1 MASDPTSAQS
11 PVAAP
16 VPTRRGIN
24 GQMINLW
31 MTWGARFLPFAD
43 VASADL
49 PLSRLLR
56 LSLIQVSVGMCL
68 VLLVGTLNRVMIVEL
83 GVSATLVGVMLAL
96 PLLAAPFRALIG
108 HKSDTHKSA
117 LGWRRVPYIYLGTW
131 LQFGG
136 LAIMPF
142 ALLVLAGAQEAYDE
156 RVWLGQPAAALAFL
170 LVGAG
175 IHTTQTVGLALATDL
190 TKPEQQPNVVGLMYV
205 MLLLGSIAAAL
216 FFGWALDEFSQGRLI
231 QVIQGMAVLT
241 IVLNGIALW
250 KQEARVPWY
259 QRTEPVAPD
268 PTFRESWDLFAGRDK
283 TILRLVAVGLG
294 TLAFSMSDIVLE
306 PYGGEVL
313 GLGVGTTTLLSAIM
327 AGGSL
332 MGFAYASYVLSL
344 GADPFRMASLG
355 ALIGLP
361 AYALIIFA
369 AGSDTPSIFTLGVL
383 LAGIGTGLFGHGTL
397 TATMLLAPKGQ
408 VGIAMGAWGAV
419 QATSQGIGA
428 TIGGVVRD
436 LAQGLNIGL
445 DLPGEASGYVLIFAL
460 ELALMVGTL
469 IAMWPLLDRSSPD

>member
-1 MASDPTSAQS
+1 MASEPSAPS
-11 PVAAP
+11 AAP
-16 VPTRRGIN
+16 PAPRRGLN
-24 GQMINLW
+24 AQMIQVW
-31 MTWGARFLPFAD
+31 MTWGSRFLPFAD
-43 VASADL
+43 VASAEL

-83 GVSATLVGVMLAL
+83 GVPATLVGVMLAL

-117 LGWRRVPYIYLGTW
+117 LGWRRVPYIYIGTMV
-131 LQFGG
+131 QFGG

-142 ALLVLAGAQEAYDE
+142 AILVLAGAQEAYDE

-175 IHTTQTVGLALATDL
+175 LHTTQTVGLALATDL

-205 MLLLGSIAAAL
+205 MLLLGSITAAF
-216 FFGWALDEFSQGRLI
+216 FFGWALEPFSQGRLI
-231 QVIQGMAVLT
+231 QVIQGMAVIT
-241 IVLNGIALW
+241 ILLNFTALW
-250 KQEARVPWY
+250 KQEARIPHWR
-259 QRTEPVAPD
+259 RTEPATPD
-268 PTFRESWDLFAGRDK
+268 PTFRESWNLFLGKER
-283 TILRLVAVGLG
+283 TVLRLVAVGLG

-313 GLGVGTTTLLSAIM
+313 KLGVGTTTMLSAIM
-327 AGGSL
+327 AFGSL
-332 MGFAYASYVLSL
+332 LGFAYASYILSL

-397 TATMLLAPKGQ
+397 TATMQLAPTGQ

-419 QATSQGIGA
+419 QATSQGVGA
-428 TIGGVVRD
+428 TIGGIIRD
-436 LAQGLNIGL
+436 VARGL
-445 DLPGEASGYVLIFAL
+445 DVGLSLPGTASGYVIIFAL
-460 ELALMVGTL
+460 ELALMAATL
-469 IAMWPLLDRSSPD
+469 AAMWPLLRREPD

>member
-1 MASDPTSAQS
+1 MASEPSITPA
-11 PVAAP
+11 
-16 VPTRRGIN
+16 RRKGLN
-24 GQMINLW
+24 AQMIQVW

-43 VASADL
+43 VASAEL

-83 GVSATLVGVMLAL
+83 GVPATLVGVMLAL

-117 LGWRRVPYIYLGTW
+117 LGWRRVPYIYLGTMV
-131 LQFGG
+131 QFGG

-142 ALLVLAGAQEAYDE
+142 AILVLAGAQEAYDE

-205 MLLLGSIAAAL
+205 MLLLGSITAAF
-216 FFGWALDEFSQGRLI
+216 FFGWALEDFTQGRLI
-231 QVIQGMAVLT
+231 QVIQGMAVIT
-241 IVLNGIALW
+241 ILLNFTALW
-250 KQEARVPWY
+250 KQEARIPHY
-259 QRTEPVAPD
+259 KRTEPATPD
-268 PTFRESWDLFAGRDK
+268 PTFKESWALFASKDK
-283 TILRLVAVGLG
+283 AVLRLIAVGLG

-313 GLGVGTTTLLSAIM
+313 KLGVGTTTMLSAIM
-327 AGGSL
+327 AFGSL
-332 MGFAYASYVLSL
+332 LGFAYASYILSL

-355 ALIGLP
+355 AVIGLP

-397 TATMLLAPKGQ
+397 TATMLLAPRSQ

-419 QATSQGIGA
+419 QATSQGVGA
-428 TIGGVVRD
+428 TIGGVIRD
-436 LAQGLNIGL
+436 VANGMNIGL
-445 DLPGEASGYVLIFAL
+445 DLPGNASGYVIIFAL
-460 ELALMVGTL
+460 ELAFMAATL
-469 IAMWPLLDRSSPD
+469 AAMWPLMGRDNRD

>member
-1 MASDPTSAQS
+1 MASEPTVQS
-11 PVAAP
+11 PAP
-16 VPTRRGIN
+16 ARRGIN
-24 GQMINLW
+24 GKMIQVW
-31 MTWGARFLPFAD
+31 MTWGTRFLPFAD
-43 VASADL
+43 VASAEL

-56 LSLIQVSVGMCL
+56 LSLIQVSVGMSL

-83 GVSATLVGVMLAL
+83 GVPATLVGIMLAL

-117 LGWRRVPYIYLGTW
+117 LGWRRVPYIYLGTMI
-131 LQFGG
+131 QFGG

-156 RVWLGQPAAALAFL
+156 RIWLGQPAAALAFL

-205 MLLLGSIAAAL
+205 MLLLGSIAAAF
-216 FFGWALDEFSQGRLI
+216 FFGWALEPFSQGRLI
-231 QVIQGMAVLT
+231 QVIQGMAVIT
-241 IVLNGIALW
+241 ILLNFTALW
-250 KQEARVPWY
+250 KQEARIPHWR
-259 QRTEPVAPD
+259 RTEPATRE
-268 PTFRESWDLFAGRDK
+268 PTFRESWDLFVGKEK
-283 TILRLVAVGLG
+283 TLLRLVAVGLG

-313 GLGVGTTTLLSAIM
+313 NLGVGTTTMLSAIM
-327 AGGSL
+327 AFGSL
-332 MGFAYASYVLSL
+332 LGFAYASYILSL

-361 AYALIIFA
+361 AYGLIIMA
-369 AGSDTPSIFTLGVL
+369 AGSDTPAIFTLGVL

-397 TATMLLAPKGQ
+397 TATMLLAPRAQ

-419 QATSQGIGA
+419 QATSQGVGA
-428 TIGGVVRD
+428 TIGGIVRD
-436 LAQGLNIGL
+436 LARGL
-445 DLPGEASGYVLIFAL
+445 DLGLAAGSNASGYMLIFGL
-460 ELALMVGTL
+460 ELALMAATL
-469 IAMWPLLDRSSPD
+469 AAMWPLMNRNAD